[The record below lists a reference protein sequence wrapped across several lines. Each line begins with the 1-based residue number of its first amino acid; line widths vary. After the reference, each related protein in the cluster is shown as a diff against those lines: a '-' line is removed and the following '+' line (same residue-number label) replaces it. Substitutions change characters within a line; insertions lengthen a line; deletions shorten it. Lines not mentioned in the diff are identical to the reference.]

1 VKRRP
6 RISRRGLQL
15 AALLAGLGFVAAL
28 QPGYAILV
36 VDYTPGVGGSFDP
49 DFVLG
54 EPTGGGLTQGS
65 TDVCSLGSGG
75 TLTVEVDPPIL
86 DGAGADL
93 LVCENAFFVTGTLQ
107 SFAEVAFVEVSSDGE
122 HFARLSSNYTGP
134 DEPLP
139 IFTGIHPARYRGF
152 AGAMPVSANPPAV
165 DPLDVTAAGGDLFD
179 LHELVDDPLV
189 LADQLDLGNV
199 RFVRLVDVEAGIAVD
214 TVGHVVYDCG
224 VGNGSS
230 SDIDAVVGLNTVE
243 NQDGGRPRVE
253 TDLVN
258 GFLVIVLQDLN
269 GLWDIKAGITLSVNG
284 YPVPFGALLPYFQF
298 TSLSPT
304 KVELTSLGPI
314 PPGLF
319 PAVLRVGLRDTL
331 GLRGGDG
338 VTIQ

>member
-1 VKRRP
+1 M
-6 RISRRGLQL
+6 L
-15 AALLAGLGFVAAL
+15 AALAFVPVL
-28 QPGYAILV
+28 VPGYAVLV
-36 VDYTPGVGGSFDP
+36 VDFEPGPGGSFDA
-49 DFVLG
+49 DGALE

-65 TDVCSLGSGG
+65 TDVASLGTAG
-75 TLTVEVDPPIL
+75 TLTLQMDPAVF

-93 LVCENAFFVTGTLQ
+93 MVCENPFYVTGTLQ
-107 SFAEVAFVEVSSDGE
+107 SFVEAAFVEVSSDGV

-134 DEPLP
+134 NEPLP

-152 AGAMPVSANPPAV
+152 AGVMPVFAHPPEV

-179 LHELVDDPLV
+179 LRELVDHPLV
-189 LADQLDLGNV
+189 QADLLDLSDIRYV
-199 RFVRLVDVEAGIAVD
+199 KLIDVQAGVALD
-214 TVGHVVYDCG
+214 TAGHTVFDCG
-224 VGNGSS
+224 VGSGSS
-230 SDIDAVVGLNTVE
+230 CDIDAVVGLNTVE

-253 TDLVN
+253 ADLVN

-284 YPVPFGALLPYFQF
+284 YAVPFGALLPYLQF

-331 GLRGGDG
+331 GLHGGDG